1 MADGGSVKVPLA
13 GTMSKKT
20 LTFVLGG
27 SAALVVFLWYRH
39 RKNASGASSGT
50 SAGTPADTS
59 SAATDPNAIDP
70 ATGVPYSQEYGYTGI
85 DPNTGLPYSQTAA
98 GGLYDPN
105 TGQYIYPGTGT
116 PPPTVPTATI
126 TTNAEWAQNAETYLT
141 ANAGVDMATLS
152 AALGKY
158 LTARQ
163 LTAAE
168 QSLADQAIAFAGYP
182 PVSGPGGYPPAMHT
196 QSTSS
201 GGSGGGSGGGGTG
214 GSKPPPAAKV
224 LVPNVVRDRVED
236 ANSALHALGLKS
248 TFGARKPR
256 TPYVVTAQTPRAGTQ
271 VAKGSTVHLSIA
283 PQTTDIR

>member
-1 MADGGSVKVPLA
+1 MAEGGSVKVPLA
-13 GTMSKKT
+13 GNMSKKT

-39 RKNASGASSGT
+39 RKNASASTTGTTTASS
-50 SAGTPADTS
+50 AATS

-85 DPNTGLPYSQTAA
+85 DPNTGLPYSQSAA

-116 PPPTVPTATI
+116 PAPTVPTATI
-126 TTNAEWAQNAETYLT
+126 TTNAEWAQSAESYLT
-141 ANAGVDMATLS
+141 ASAGVDMATLS

-201 GGSGGGSGGGGTG
+201 GGGSGGGGAG
-214 GSKPPPAAKV
+214 GGKPPSAGKV
-224 LVPNVVRDRVED
+224 TVPNVVRDRVED

-271 VAKGSTVHLSIA
+271 VARGSTVHLTIA